1 MILLKKKW
9 SSTVNDD
16 PWADLGTPHV
26 EDSINAK
33 RVDANSPWNVFWGRT
48 IDGACLL
55 LFNYSAGSE
64 PRHSLPALKGL
75 EITTP
80 ARTGIDDR
88 HLIFTLTDPGKRDLF
103 FTLCKDILSAI
114 STAETENEAINL
126 ALSRTWRWHHL
137 LRGGSGRR
145 LSPSE
150 QKGLIGELIVLQRHI
165 LPLLSA
171 SDAVASWQGPLDGPK
186 DFELGQLAVEVK
198 ARRGTATPY
207 IEISSENQLAIP
219 ELSTLFL
226 LVVNLDGAPSDSPEA
241 QCVTDFANALKLD
254 ISNRDEGAIE
264 LFESRL
270 AASGF
275 LWTDDYSDVAWIEGE
290 NRLLSVC
297 GRFPRITPASLPL
310 GVNRVRYSISLQECE
325 PFLVEFDSLSRAI
338 TRLDND

>member
-1 MILLKKKW
+1 MTLRKKKW
-9 SSTVNDD
+9 SSTLTDD
-16 PWADLGTPHV
+16 PWTDLGTPQF
-26 EDSINAK
+26 EDSISAK
-33 RVDANSPWNVFWGRT
+33 RVDANSPWNVFWGRA
-48 IDGACLL
+48 IDGSCLL
-55 LFNYSAGSE
+55 LFKYTAASE
-64 PRHSLPALKGL
+64 PRHSLPALRGL

-80 ARTGIDDR
+80 EKTEKGDR
-88 HLIFTLTDPGKRDLF
+88 HLILTLTDPGKRDLF
-103 FTLCKDILSAI
+103 FTLCNDILSAI

-137 LRGGSGRR
+137 LRGGLGRR
-145 LSPSE
+145 LSP
-150 QKGLIGELIVLQRHI
+150 KELIVLHRQI

-186 DFELGQLAVEVK
+186 DFELGQLSVEVK

-226 LVVNLDGAPSDSPEA
+226 FVVNLDLAPSDSTEA

-254 ISNRDEGAIE
+254 ISKRDEGAIE

-290 NRLLSVC
+290 SHLFSVR
-297 GRFPRITPASLPL
+297 GGFPRSTPDSLAL

-325 PFLVEFDSLSRAI
+325 PFLVDFDSLSDAI
-338 TRLDND
+338 TRLGNDQ